1 MSMSHK
7 GAALLVAGAAI
18 AVALPVTVEAVDQT
32 VDLDASVTSFCSFD
46 ADSVFSNLGNIVV
59 DSPARPTSVVH
70 IQDPVDSSGFMQDAN
85 FTYQIL
91 STCNAP
97 SQFTL
102 TTQNGGLTNPAPP
115 PVSGTWLNRIDYSAH
130 LTLPTS
136 GGATS
141 SLVTN
146 GIAGEE
152 SPLRTNGVAY
162 SGNLQVSFQVELNTS
177 APMLAGHYSDILTIA
192 VNPQ

>member
-1 MSMSHK
+1 
-7 GAALLVAGAAI
+7 LLLAGAAI
-18 AVALPVTVEAVDQT
+18 VVALPVTVEAVDQT
-32 VDLDASVTSFCSFD
+32 VDLDATVSSYCSFD

-70 IQDPVDSSGFMQDAN
+70 IQNPVDSGGLMQDAN
-85 FTYQIL
+85 FTFQII

-97 SQFTL
+97 SEFRL
-102 TTQNGGLTNPAPP
+102 STQNGGLTNPAPP
-115 PVSGTWLNRIDYSAH
+115 SLSGTWLRRIDYSAH
-130 LTLPTS
+130 MTLPTS

-146 GIAGEE
+146 GVPGKV

-162 SGNLQVSFQVELNTS
+162 SGSLQVSFQVEQDVS
-177 APMLAGHYSDILTIA
+177 APLLAGHYQDILTIA